1 MKVTIK
7 AAVSVAILIGVFIFV
22 PLHQLREAVS
32 RVDGGAWLV
41 ALLGFLAG
49 HTLGVFKWRMLVNGG
64 RPHLRLLTA
73 ARCYAAG
80 LFANLCLPS
89 IVGGDTVRAV
99 LAARETRHPEATV
112 LGGLADRTIDTAT
125 VAFLVALG
133 AVLARHALP
142 LWAVRLLAV
151 TIGAGVVA
159 GAAALIVAARMP
171 IRRWPH
177 RLRRPVGRGLVALR
191 RLRRQPGI
199 AVGALALSIVIQIS
213 FVALGARLGASM
225 GVTIPFGAW
234 LFAWSLAKLSGL
246 VPISLGGLAVRD
258 ATLAALLVPFGV
270 PAAYGVVVS
279 LAWQSV
285 LIAGGLISGVF
296 WWVQRPKVA
305 GAPRATLASALSVR
319 SAA

>member
-1 MKVTIK
+1 MKVLGK
-7 AAVSVAILIGVFIFV
+7 AAISVAILVGVFVFV
-22 PLHQLREAVS
+22 PLHQLREAAG
-32 RVDGGAWLV
+32 RVDPRAWVVVL
-41 ALLGFLAG
+41 AGFLAG
-49 HTLGVFKWRMLVNGG
+49 HALGVIKWRLLVNGG
-64 RPHLRLLTA
+64 RPHLRLVTA

-89 IVGGDTVRAV
+89 IVGGDAVRAV
-99 LAARETRHPEATV
+99 LAARETRRPEATV
-112 LGGLADRTIDTAT
+112 LGGVADRAIDTAT

-151 TIGAGVVA
+151 ALGAGALA
-159 GAAALIVAARMP
+159 GTVTLVVAARTP
-171 IRRWPH
+171 LRRWPR
-177 RLRRPVGRGLVALR
+177 RLRRPVSRGLVALR
-191 RLRRQPGI
+191 RLGRQPRL
-199 AVGALALSIVIQIS
+199 ALAALGLSLVIQTG
-213 FVALGARLGASM
+213 FVALNARVGASM
-225 GVTIPFGAW
+225 GVVIPFGAW

-285 LIAGGLISGVF
+285 LIAGGLLSGGF
-296 WWVQRPKVA
+296 WWLLRPRVA
-305 GAPRATLASALSVR
+305 GGPRATLSSALSVR

>member
-1 MKVTIK
+1 MKVLLK
-7 AAVSVAILIGVFIFV
+7 AAISVAILVGVFVFV
-22 PLHQLREAVS
+22 PLAQLREAVS
-32 RVDGGAWLV
+32 HVNGRVWIVVLA
-41 ALLGFLAG
+41 GFLAG
-49 HTLGVFKWRMLVNGG
+49 HALGVVKWRLLVNGG
-64 RPHLRLLTA
+64 RPNLRLLSA

-99 LAARETRHPEATV
+99 LASRETRRPEATV
-112 LGGLADRTIDTAT
+112 LGGVADRAIDTAT

-142 LWAVRLLAV
+142 VWAVRLLAFAV
-151 TIGAGVVA
+151 GAGALAAGVA
-159 GAAALIVAARMP
+159 LFFALRTP
-171 IRRWPH
+171 IKRWP
-177 RLRRPVGRGLVALR
+177 RKLRRPVSRGLVALR
-191 RLRRQPGI
+191 RLARQPRL
-199 AVGALALSIVIQIS
+199 AVSAMALSFVIQAG
-213 FVALGARLGASM
+213 FVALNARVGASM
-225 GVTIPFGAW
+225 GVAIPFGAW

-285 LIAGGLISGVF
+285 LIAGGLVSGVI
-296 WWVQRPKVA
+296 WWALRPKVA
-305 GAPRATLASALSVR
+305 GEPRPTLASLSVR

>member
-1 MKVTIK
+1 MKLLIK
-7 AAVSVAILIGVFIFV
+7 AGISLAILVGVFVFV
-22 PLHQLREAVS
+22 PLQQLREAAS
-32 RVDGGAWLV
+32 RVDPRAWV
-41 ALLGFLAG
+41 VVLLGFLAG
-49 HTLGVFKWRMLVNGG
+49 HTLGVIKWRLLVNGG
-64 RPHLRLLTA
+64 RPNLRLVSA

-89 IVGGDTVRAV
+89 IVGGDTVRAL
-99 LAARETRHPEATV
+99 LAARETRRPEATV
-112 LGGLADRTIDTAT
+112 LGGLADRAIDTAT

-142 LWAVRLLAV
+142 GWAVRLLAV
-151 TIGAGVVA
+151 TIGALGLA
-159 GAAALIVAARMP
+159 GTIGLLIAARLP
-171 IRRWPH
+171 IRRWP
-177 RLRRPVGRGLVALR
+177 RRFRRPVSRGLVALR
-191 RLRRQPGI
+191 RLRRQPRI
-199 AVGALALSIVIQIS
+199 ALTAIVLSLAIQTAFIALN
-213 FVALGARLGASM
+213 ARVGASM
-225 GVTIPFGAW
+225 GVVIPFGAW

-285 LIAGGLISGVF
+285 LIAGGLLSGVI
-296 WWVQRPKVA
+296 WWVLK
-305 GAPRATLASALSVR
+305 PRTADSPHATLASALSVR

>member
-1 MKVTIK
+1 MKVAIK
-7 AAVSVAILIGVFIFV
+7 AAVSVAILLGVFVFV

-32 RVDGGAWLV
+32 RVDGRAWLV

-49 HTLGVFKWRMLVNGG
+49 HTLGVIKWRLLVNGG
-64 RPHLRLLTA
+64 RPHLGLLTA

-112 LGGLADRTIDTAT
+112 LGGLADRVIDTAT
-125 VAFLVALG
+125 VAFMVALG

-142 LWAVRLLAV
+142 VWAVRLLAV
-151 TIGAGVVA
+151 TIGAGALA
-159 GAAALIVAARMP
+159 GTAGLVLAARLP

-199 AVGALALSIVIQIS
+199 AVAALALSLVIQVS

-225 GVTIPFGAW
+225 GVSISFGAW

-270 PAAYGVVVS
+270 AAAYGVVVS

-285 LIAGGLISGVF
+285 LIAGGLISGAF
-296 WWVQRPKVA
+296 WWLQRPKVV
-305 GAPRATLASALSVR
+305 GAPRATLASLSVR

>member
-1 MKVTIK
+1 
-7 AAVSVAILIGVFIFV
+7 
-22 PLHQLREAVS
+22 
-32 RVDGGAWLV
+32 
-41 ALLGFLAG
+41 
-49 HTLGVFKWRMLVNGG
+49 
-64 RPHLRLLTA
+64 
-73 ARCYAAG
+73 
-80 LFANLCLPS
+80 
-89 IVGGDTVRAV
+89 
-99 LAARETRHPEATV
+99 
-112 LGGLADRTIDTAT
+112 
-125 VAFLVALG
+125 
-133 AVLARHALP
+133 
-142 LWAVRLLAV
+142 
-151 TIGAGVVA
+151 
-159 GAAALIVAARMP
+159 
-171 IRRWPH
+171 
-177 RLRRPVGRGLVALR
+177 
-191 RLRRQPGI
+191 
-199 AVGALALSIVIQIS
+199 
-213 FVALGARLGASM
+213 M